1 MRPKYAHYGNG
12 RGHCNQNFV
21 NKAERGEEDWHVQ
34 VLAAVSM
41 ARGWYVNGV
50 TMEDCQ
56 RDIRDSVKND
66 LLCYNRKC
74 ELHSLGSGGAIK
86 IFKEESNRMTGT
98 VDFLFL

>member
-1 MRPKYAHYGNG
+1 MKPKYAHYGNG

-50 TMEDCQ
+50 IMEDCQ
-56 RDIRDSVKND
+56 I
-66 LLCYNRKC
+66 
-74 ELHSLGSGGAIK
+74 SGTQ
-86 IFKEESNRMTGT
+86 E
-98 VDFLFL
+98 